1 MNFRVEVGEASQLDR
16 ESVCLWGAG
25 QSGAESLKSAF
36 AGAGIHML
44 VTQVGGCRGDR
55 DGLEVE
61 GGKLRDGR
69 CP

>member
-1 MNFRVEVGEASQLDR
+1 MSVE
-16 ESVCLWGAG
+16 
-25 QSGAESLKSAF
+25 SGAESLKSAF

-44 VTQVGGCRGDR
+44 VTQVDGHRGHG

-69 CP
+69 CPWGMWHSHDL